1 MRASTSFSA
10 SPSFRQVKATLGMQL
25 LCQAGFAKY
34 DSAHELLCA
43 DRYAGRCLQRFPI
56 FINARRASALLRDGT
71 AHLEAHMPK
80 FACAAALLFLS
91 AFLIFSFFGSPADA
105 MIIGAYAPDI
115 HHTVTAM
122 VGLAPL
128 AAPRGISSRVLA
140 SGGPASV
147 LAELTNAFEAF
158 KTKNDGRIDGLQAN
172 MQKALDDL
180 SASIAANGMNVS
192 IGMPEDPEY
201 SKLFASFVRKGQG
214 ENEIQNANASGHRAS
229 VNAAMSA
236 GSAGDGGYL
245 APTEWDRTINKAL
258 ISVSPMRRIADVVP
272 TSVRAYST
280 VWNTSM
286 WGSGWVGETAA
297 RPQTSTTDLKPLV
310 FDNGEIYA
318 MPAITQQ
325 LLDDAQFNVEEWVA
339 NEIADTFAKQEG
351 IAFISGDGVNKPRGL
366 LTYVEGGSS
375 DDRHPGGNLT
385 VVNSGSAA
393 EISPDALISFTYS
406 LPAPYRNGA
415 SWLMNSTTAAQI
427 ALMKD
432 GQGNYLWRPGIVV
445 GQPASLLGYPVEID
459 ENMPNVAANATP
471 IGFGNFKAGYLVN
484 DRIGQRVLRDPYTSK
499 PYVLFYITKRVGGGV
514 KDPNA
519 IRLMRIAVNP

>member
-1 MRASTSFSA
+1 MTASTSFSA

-43 DRYAGRCLQRFPI
+43 DRYAGRCLQSFPI

-91 AFLIFSFFGSPADA
+91 AFLIFSLFGTPADA
-105 MIIGAYAPDI
+105 ILIGASTPDLPHI
-115 HHTVTAM
+115 VTAM
-122 VGLAPL
+122 VGLVPL
-128 AAPRGISSRVLA
+128 AAPRATLSNPRANA
-140 SGGPASV
+140 SPKEMLESLNAS
-147 LAELTNAFEAF
+147 FEKF
-158 KTKNDGRIDGLQAN
+158 KAKNDGRIDDLQAN

-180 SASIAANGMNVS
+180 SASISANGMS
-192 IGMPEDPEY
+192 TAIGMPEDPEY

-245 APTEWDRTINKAL
+245 APTEWDRTVNKAL
-258 ISVSPMRRIADVVP
+258 INVSRMRRISDVVP

-280 VWNTSM
+280 VWNTGA
-286 WGSGWVGETAA
+286 WGSGWVGETAT
-297 RPQTSTTDLKPLV
+297 RPQTSTAELKPLI

-318 MPAITQQ
+318 NPAITQQ

-366 LTYVEGGSS
+366 LTYVEGSS
-375 DDRHPGGNLT
+375 SADRHPGGNLT
-385 VVNSGSAA
+385 VVNSGAA
-393 EISPDALISFTYS
+393 AALVPDSLISFTYG

-415 SWLMNSTTAAQI
+415 TWLMNSNTAAQV

-432 GQGNYLWRPGIVV
+432 GQGNYLWRPGIIV
-445 GQPASLLGYPVEID
+445 GQPATLLGYAVEID
-459 ENMPNVAANATP
+459 ENMPSIAANSLP
-471 IGFGNFKAGYLVN
+471 IAFGNFKAGYLIN
-484 DRIGQRVLRDPYTSK
+484 DRIGQRVLRDPYTAK

-519 IRLMRIAVNP
+519 IRLMKIAANA

>member
-1 MRASTSFSA
+1 
-10 SPSFRQVKATLGMQL
+10 
-25 LCQAGFAKY
+25 
-34 DSAHELLCA
+34 
-43 DRYAGRCLQRFPI
+43 
-56 FINARRASALLRDGT
+56 
-71 AHLEAHMPK
+71 MPK

-91 AFLIFSFFGSPADA
+91 AFLIFSFIGLPAEA
-105 MIIGAYAPDI
+105 ATLGGYAPDLQ
-115 HHTVTAM
+115 HAVYAM
-122 VGLAPL
+122 AGLAPL
-128 AAPRGISSRVLA
+128 AAPRAISFLPHA
-140 SGGPASV
+140 NANPAAIM
-147 LAELTNAFEAF
+147 AELQQSVEAF
-158 KTKNDGRIDGLQAN
+158 KTKHSGRVDTLEAN

-180 SASIAANGMNVS
+180 SARVTGQGINGS
-192 IGMPEDPEY
+192 LIGAPEDPEY

-258 ISVSPMRRIADVVP
+258 INVSPMRRIADVVS

-280 VWNTSM
+280 VWNTSQ

-297 RPQTSTTDLKPLV
+297 RPQTSTTDLKPLI

-366 LTYVEGGSS
+366 LTYVEGGSAA
-375 DDRHPGGNLT
+375 DRHPGGNLT

-393 EISPDALISFTYS
+393 AITPDALISFTYS

-415 SWLMNSTTAAQI
+415 SWLMNSTTAATI

-432 GQGNYLWRPGIVV
+432 GQGNYLWRPGIIV

-471 IGFGNFKAGYLVN
+471 IAFGNFKAGYLVN

-519 IRLMRIAVNP
+519 IRLMKVAANP